1 MDRLDTNTDNI
12 TIEINDIIQRIN
24 DNTILCETLKLTLIE
39 FLINNEINEE
49 ALLHIVT
56 MIDSINDDNDDSD
69 TDDDDDDDDDDNDDS
84 DTDDYDD
91 DDDDNDV
98 KNVIKLTH
106 EMLDDYNK
114 KKYDDNLCYMYDH
127 RMSAVYNSILERNRK
142 KYLIISSLIKKDIM
156 TKVNEDFEGL
166 DNDYI
171 ILCNS
176 LMETYNNF
184 ENKLNYLDD
193 ICFWD

>member
-1 MDRLDTNTDNI
+1 MDRLDTNTDNT
-12 TIEINDIIQRIN
+12 TIEMNDIIQRIN
-24 DNTILCETLKLTLIE
+24 DTTLSETLKTTLIE
-39 FLINNEINEE
+39 SLINNEIDEDT
-49 ALLHIVT
+49 LFHVT
-56 MIDSINDDNDDSD
+56 MMINLLNNCND
-69 TDDDDDDDDDDNDDS
+69 TDDDDDDDSDNDDS
-84 DTDDYDD
+84 GT

>member
-12 TIEINDIIQRIN
+12 IIEINDIIQRIN
-24 DNTILCETLKLTLIE
+24 DNTILCETLKLT
-39 FLINNEINEE
+39 LINNEINEE

-69 TDDDDDDDDDDNDDS
+69 TDD
-84 DTDDYDD
+84 DD